1 MSRTALSL
9 LALGL
14 VACGPSTSDKA
25 PVLDIGGLQGGMPG
39 GGTIGAVFTTPGVK
53 PGEELDPYVDENF
66 ITLISAAKSSVKLAV
81 DRLDHPAMQ
90 EAVLEAW
97 DRGLDVQVVGD
108 SKNALDDGFQLLESA
123 GVPVVI
129 RPADVG
135 VMNNKYAVVD
145 DFVVWTGSLSPV
157 TSDLLYNNN
166 ANIYLADEALA
177 SLYANDFKQ
186 MFVGQTFGGGKEQLA
201 AGTAVNVGGAYG
213 QVAFGGADPQLDVII
228 AEIESATSSIV
239 IAARVLEHA
248 GIVNALLQA
257 RASGIAVVVLLDYT
271 AAESSLV
278 WEEALLDG
286 DIIVVRDGNENTM
299 GDGGGSMGHQFM
311 LIDGMEGSAGSSLI
325 VSSGPWAQSGAETD
339 DNNLLLLRDAD
350 IADRYA
356 AELCDLLTAA
366 RPHPTRTG
374 APTPVDAFDAACSD
388 PAPMVRINEVMA
400 DPTGTDAGKEY
411 IEIVNTGSTPV
422 DLSGW
427 TLGDAANPA
436 RHTFAGTVLAVGGA
450 VVVFDR
456 GSHTGVPLA
465 MNASTRVLALNNSG
479 DTVILTDATGAT
491 HDLMTYGRATT
502 GVSFN
507 RNPDGDPSGM
517 WVQHDAVDGAQ
528 GRKSPGL
535 RVDGTSW

>member
-299 GDGGGSMGHQFM
+299 GDAGGSMGHQFM

-374 APTPVDAFDAACSD
+374 APTPVDALRRLQRSGADGAHQRGHGRSHRHRRRQGIHRDRQHRLHSGRSQRLD
-388 PAPMVRINEVMA
+388 PRRRRQPR
-400 DPTGTDAGKEY
+400 PPHLRRHRAG
-411 IEIVNTGSTPV
+411 G
-422 DLSGW
+422 
-427 TLGDAANPA
+427 
-436 RHTFAGTVLAVGGA
+436 RRRGGGL
-450 VVVFDR
+450 R
-456 GSHTGVPLA
+456 PRQPH
-465 MNASTRVLALNNSG
+465 
-479 DTVILTDATGAT
+479 
-491 HDLMTYGRATT
+491 GRAPGDERLDP
-502 GVSFN
+502 GVGSQQQ
-507 RNPDGDPSGM
+507 R
-517 WVQHDAVDGAQ
+517 
-528 GRKSPGL
+528 
-535 RVDGTSW
+535 